1 MNGLILIRV
10 FISTADGIG
19 LDLNLK
25 TIVQESFIPFTFF
38 VLRTRAVLG
47 KETMA
52 LVGMMILFLDFN
64 RFLIRIRAQMSRRFS
79 KILFLHLNIIV

>member
-1 MNGLILIRV
+1 LNGLILIRV

-52 LVGMMILFLDFN
+52 LVSPMIPFLDFN

-79 KILFLHLNIIV
+79 KILFLLLNIIL